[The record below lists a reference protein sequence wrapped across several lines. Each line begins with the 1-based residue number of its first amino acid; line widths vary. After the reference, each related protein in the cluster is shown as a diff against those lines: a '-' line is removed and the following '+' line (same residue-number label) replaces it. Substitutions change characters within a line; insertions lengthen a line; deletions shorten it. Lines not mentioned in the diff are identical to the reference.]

1 MGIRLNNICH
11 VLTNKISC
19 YSTPMVLPGMS
30 DGRCF
35 TSYATSCD
43 FNKKLMTTNNVEP
56 NAYKVYLQNN
66 ATKLMQTTLNDQQ
79 LIAEV
84 EKNLCVDLRST

>member
-1 MGIRLNNICH
+1 
-11 VLTNKISC
+11 
-19 YSTPMVLPGMS
+19 
-30 DGRCF
+30 
-35 TSYATSCD
+35 
-43 FNKKLMTTNNVEP
+43 MTTNNVEP

>member
-1 MGIRLNNICH
+1 
-11 VLTNKISC
+11 
-19 YSTPMVLPGMS
+19 MVLPGMS